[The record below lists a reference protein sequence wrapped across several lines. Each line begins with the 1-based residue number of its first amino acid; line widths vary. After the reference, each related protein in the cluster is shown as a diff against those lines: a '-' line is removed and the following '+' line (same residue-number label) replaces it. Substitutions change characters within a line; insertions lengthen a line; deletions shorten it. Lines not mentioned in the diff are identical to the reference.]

1 MNPSDVSPRRRRTV
15 ALNPEFLETRQ
26 LLTGGAGNTFAIM
39 QATVQ
44 NPNQRVA
51 VPFTLSQNL
60 VTTPHNQ
67 IVLGLDIAKGTNST
81 IQPRIVALQD
91 LTTKK
96 MIPLTRTHY
105 TAAVAK
111 ANPTQGSQTT
121 AVQARIRVN
130 PNDAGHKYAVIVSG
144 NKRSTGGVLVGFYLP
159 GDTAGGGV
167 VSSSDLTTTKSLNG
181 TPASSANYNF
191 AADANRDG
199 VINSTDFRLTQQ
211 NFGVNVLVS
220 PVISANLDPATDSAF
235 PSRTTSFRNVI
246 FTGQATPGASITFAE
261 AAKKS
266 TPVRAVADVSGK
278 YSINVGLGDGSNTFN
293 VTSTDSFGQSING
306 AIAPVVYDA
315 TAKGSIGANGLPIA
329 STAKPTTPTS

>member
-111 ANPTQGSQTT
+111 APPTQGSGT
-121 AVQARIRVN
+121 ARIHSTSRQPIASASPSTEPSRRSFMTRRRRGASEPTASRLPARPSRRPRRADLSVQSATEVE
-130 PNDAGHKYAVIVSG
+130 PACSPQEGFGPVGVSVPPSDPPIFR
-144 NKRSTGGVLVGFYLP
+144 KAQSAAQRM
-159 GDTAGGGV
+159 
-167 VSSSDLTTTKSLNG
+167 VSSSS
-181 TPASSANYNF
+181 ASNRR
-191 AADANRDG
+191 RDG
-199 VINSTDFRLTQQ
+199 
-211 NFGVNVLVS
+211 
-220 PVISANLDPATDSAF
+220 
-235 PSRTTSFRNVI
+235 
-246 FTGQATPGASITFAE
+246 
-261 AAKKS
+261 
-266 TPVRAVADVSGK
+266 
-278 YSINVGLGDGSNTFN
+278 
-293 VTSTDSFGQSING
+293 
-306 AIAPVVYDA
+306 
-315 TAKGSIGANGLPIA
+315 IA
-329 STAKPTTPTS
+329 SRL